1 MPAEGVQ
8 LTPSSALLS
17 HAELLRLAG
26 LFVEAGVSK
35 IRLTGGEPTV
45 YPNLV
50 GLCEGLTV
58 LPGLQ
63 TLAMTTNGIK
73 LSRQLPDLQR
83 AGGRP
88 RGRPR
93 TGLNVCVGCGSCTCA
108 SLTIFPPATRPLHTP
123 GLSALNISLD
133 TLQPARFEVL
143 ARRQGHARVLKA
155 IDTAVELGYDPVK
168 VE

>member
-8 LTPSSALLS
+8 LTPSSALLT

-50 GLCEGLTV
+50 GLCEGLTA

-73 LSRQLPDLQR
+73 LSRQLPDLKR
-83 AGGRP
+83 AGGQP
-88 RGRPR
+88 RG
-93 TGLNVCVGCGSCTCA
+93 
-108 SLTIFPPATRPLHTP
+108 SLVPGFLSFPPPKYCTAPVF
-123 GLSALNISLD
+123 SAAQS
-133 TLQPARFEVL
+133 
-143 ARRQGHARVLKA
+143 RVQH
-155 IDTAVELGYDPVK
+155 
-168 VE
+168 